1 MKTIPELFLTPAE
14 TSGTVISLPYRNKN
28 VLLYTPAKPAE
39 RILYLIHG
47 GGRVYNILPE
57 EYPAAKN

>member
-14 TSGTVISLPYRNKN
+14 TSGTVISLPYRNKH

-39 RILYLIHG
+39 RILRLIHRG
-47 GGRVYNILPE
+47 GGVYNILPE